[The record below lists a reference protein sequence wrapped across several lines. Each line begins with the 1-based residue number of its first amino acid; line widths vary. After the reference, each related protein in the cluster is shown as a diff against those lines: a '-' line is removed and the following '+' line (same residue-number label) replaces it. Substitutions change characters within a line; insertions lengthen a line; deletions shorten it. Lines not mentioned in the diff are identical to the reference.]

1 MIGDGENTNYAN
13 NMYMDSDGTNLEH
26 QGLLYSKF

>member
-1 MIGDGENTNYAN
+1 MIGDGEETNYAN
-13 NMYMDSDGTNLEH
+13 NMDSDGTNLEY